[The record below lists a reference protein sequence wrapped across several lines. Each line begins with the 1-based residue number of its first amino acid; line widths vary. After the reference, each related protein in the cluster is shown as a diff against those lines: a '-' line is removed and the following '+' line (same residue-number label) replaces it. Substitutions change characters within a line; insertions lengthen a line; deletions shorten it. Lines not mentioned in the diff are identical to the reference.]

1 MLQVNTIGK
10 YTRFR
15 VYSRKNTRLKKTNKQ
30 TNKRTKK
37 KNTMTSKTLFPPG
50 RKKSQQNIKQ
60 TPVIAI
66 TKY

>member
-30 TNKRTKK
+30 TNEQKNQ
-37 KNTMTSKTLFPPG
+37 NTMTSKTLFPPG